1 MKTCDFQLGVPLFAA
16 IALAGAGAAP
26 LQAQESIIFSRPTEN
41 VTTKANS
48 FMEQQTRKA
57 PADYIAPSSIFNST
71 PEASFD
77 VLPGASR
84 PKPLSAEELR
94 QIQKNYDQS
103 KNWTLMT
110 PAEIMGVPTP
120 EKILGIADP
129 DKNLT
134 TTERYFKRQD
144 QQRSASATNAMMRS
158 LNGNNLDDNNPFANG
173 RDDLK
178 NKKRDSIWNVPDQT
192 SATDKYKRT
201 ALEIE
206 QAERRA
212 NSPWSSA
219 FNIPAAPQKSDYEI
233 QAALERSR
241 SAAGT
246 PLAPAN
252 ASGISTVPSRTPSG
266 FGKTEVKP
274 SPVANSYNPVR
285 DTVSRP
291 VGVAPLPTT
300 VISAR
305 QQALKNTP
313 KPKPLVQPPPW
324 VVSEEKSDNPYAP
337 PTTFQKRKF

>member
-1 MKTCDFQLGVPLFAA
+1 MKTCDFQLSVPLFAA
-16 IALAGAGAAP
+16 IALAGAGVAP

-57 PADYIAPSSIFNST
+57 PADYVAPSSIFNST

-94 QIQKNYDQS
+94 QMQKNYDQS

-120 EKILGIADP
+120 EKILGMADP

-158 LNGNNLDDNNPFANG
+158 QSGNNLDENNPFANS

-178 NKKRDSIWNVPDQT
+178 NKKRDSIWNTPDQT
-192 SATDKYKRT
+192 SATDKYRRT
-201 ALEIE
+201 AQEIE

-212 NSPWSSA
+212 SSPWSSA
-219 FNIPAAPQKSDYEI
+219 FNIPVAPKKSDYEI
-233 QAALERSR
+233 QAALDRSR
-241 SAAGT
+241 ASAGMPTAPVAAGFS
-246 PLAPAN
+246 A
-252 ASGISTVPSRTPSG
+252 VPSRTTAS
-266 FGKTEVKP
+266 FGKPETKP
-274 SPVANSYNPVR
+274 SPVANSYTPIR
-285 DTVSRP
+285 DTASKPVS
-291 VGVAPLPTT
+291 VAPLPTLA
-300 VISAR
+300 SAR
-305 QQALKNTP
+305 EQALKNTP
-313 KPKPLVQPPPW
+313 KPKSLVQPPPW
-324 VVSEEKSDNPYAP
+324 VVSEDKSENPYAAP
-337 PTTFQKRKF
+337 KTFQKRKF